1 MRPWNKT
8 HWSAIYLSRGPEPRL
23 QVAAAA
29 LTCHLSS
36 RRLPAISARRGFN
49 CVCSVYEK
57 LLWGW
62 FIHGPNDAGHHSRWR
77 WATHQSSFNHTNN
90 NPLLSCSLITNFS
103 TYFTHRGT
111 RESNGCFSLYFH
123 SRHSPK
129 IHLVLLEL
137 HLKNLTWKNCRE
149 KWREMSLKLPGAAAD
164 APRWFT
170 ALNIFVVTVNGKP
183 ICRWKVLSAIIQAVF
198 YFCFAW
204 LTVPLYRRTLCAVK
218 AARRGAL
225 FSQFDFAP
233 QRADSRTCRLT
244 FGWKVK
250 VLKLL
255 CVPFTW
261 DGNHQLYRSST
272 LTLRWKIIFGNTQE
286 RQQSKIVISSAQKC
300 VAVFGYFTFICY
312 ICTFKMFISCVSK
325 LCCY

>member
-1 MRPWNKT
+1 
-8 HWSAIYLSRGPEPRL
+8 
-23 QVAAAA
+23 
-29 LTCHLSS
+29 
-36 RRLPAISARRGFN
+36 
-49 CVCSVYEK
+49 
-57 LLWGW
+57 
-62 FIHGPNDAGHHSRWR
+62 
-77 WATHQSSFNHTNN
+77 
-90 NPLLSCSLITNFS
+90 
-103 TYFTHRGT
+103 
-111 RESNGCFSLYFH
+111 
-123 SRHSPK
+123 
-129 IHLVLLEL
+129 
-137 HLKNLTWKNCRE
+137 
-149 KWREMSLKLPGAAAD
+149 MSLKRPDAAAD

-255 CVPFTW
+255 CAPFTW
-261 DGNHQLYRSST
+261 DGKHHCTAAARWRWGGKLFLETHKSDNKARLWFPQLKSVSPYLDISHLFVIFAHLKCLYHAYQSSAVT
-272 LTLRWKIIFGNTQE
+272 NVIKNIQISAFFQWKLISGINTDYQVLIPVFC
-286 RQQSKIVISSAQKC
+286 SYCISFVISIIYQKDN
-300 VAVFGYFTFICY
+300 
-312 ICTFKMFISCVSK
+312 
-325 LCCY
+325 LQR

>member
-1 MRPWNKT
+1 
-8 HWSAIYLSRGPEPRL
+8 
-23 QVAAAA
+23 
-29 LTCHLSS
+29 
-36 RRLPAISARRGFN
+36 
-49 CVCSVYEK
+49 
-57 LLWGW
+57 
-62 FIHGPNDAGHHSRWR
+62 
-77 WATHQSSFNHTNN
+77 
-90 NPLLSCSLITNFS
+90 
-103 TYFTHRGT
+103 
-111 RESNGCFSLYFH
+111 
-123 SRHSPK
+123 
-129 IHLVLLEL
+129 
-137 HLKNLTWKNCRE
+137 
-149 KWREMSLKLPGAAAD
+149 MSLKLPDTAAD

-255 CVPFTW
+255 CAPFYMRWQPSISLQQRADAEVKNYFWKHTRATSKSDFDFLSSKVCRCIW
-261 DGNHQLYRSST
+261 IFHIYLLY
-272 LTLRWKIIFGNTQE
+272 LHI
-286 RQQSKIVISSAQKC
+286 
-300 VAVFGYFTFICY
+300 
-312 ICTFKMFISCVSK
+312 
-325 LCCY
+325 